1 MSGKVY
7 AHNARVLVNDVFD
20 TSTSQVQRPN
30 MWPSVRVDVCIDVY
44 IASCIQY
51 FLAAADGI

>member
-1 MSGKVY
+1 MHTMQGYYCSFI
-7 AHNARVLVNDVFD
+7 NDVFD

-30 MWPSVRVDVCIDVY
+30 MWPSVRVDICIDVY